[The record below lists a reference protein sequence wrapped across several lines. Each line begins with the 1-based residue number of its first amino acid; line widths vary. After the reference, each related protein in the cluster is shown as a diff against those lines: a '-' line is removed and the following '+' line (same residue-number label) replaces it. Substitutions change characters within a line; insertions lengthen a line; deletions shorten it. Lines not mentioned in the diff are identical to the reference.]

1 MAEVTPTQ
9 QFLGTALAILIV
21 GLLLYGLIL
30 LIQWL
35 TKGKGTSRII
45 ERDTIIEE
53 TVVQPVQTQT
63 FNPSHRN
70 IVGLGGIS
78 TVGGVSMGAGGSA
91 GAGMNVG
98 GGGKA
103 GAL

>member
-1 MAEVTPTQ
+1 MATITPAQ
-9 QFLGTALAILIV
+9 QFFGTALAILIV
-21 GLLLYGLIL
+21 ALLLYGLIL

-45 ERDTIIEE
+45 ERDTVEE
-53 TVVQPVQTQT
+53 TVFQPVQTQT
-63 FNPSHRN
+63 FNPAMAPRN

-78 TVGGVSMGAGGSA
+78 PVGGASMGAGG

>member
-1 MAEVTPTQ
+1 MATITPAQ
-9 QFLGTALAILIV
+9 QFFGTALAILIV
-21 GLLLYGLIL
+21 ALLLYGLIL

-35 TKGKGTSRII
+35 AKGKGNTRVI
-45 ERDTIIEE
+45 ERDTVVEE
-53 TVVQPVQTQT
+53 TVFQPVQTQT
-63 FNPSHRN
+63 FSPGMRFSTPSM
-70 IVGLGGIS
+70 G
-78 TVGGVSMGAGGSA
+78 VGGVSMGAGGGAGA